1 MSFLADSFLY
11 KVLLIQNF
19 VGIKINKD
27 KRGGDKK

>member
-19 VGIKINKD
+19 VGIKISAVEIKND
-27 KRGGDKK
+27 D